1 MKILISEQEKNE
13 ILNKHKNFKKIL
25 ENELSK
31 LNRGLVI
38 EQNNNEKESDVLD
51 SAKTVGCLTN
61 GKLGEKSVRPAWIKI
76 VKGLLPGK
84 FDVGDEIVQYGDFT
98 YEVYS
103 KSNPSTPKGKFKWK
117 CPELDAS
124 STTTPTPA
132 NNANVET
139 KPSESKYQTD
149 RKSTDAAAE
158 KFLNDFRPNVEGCV
172 KMIEKFYETWEND
185 VTNMDEQLFNQLK
198 KETQTCA
205 NYFNGKWRGMAF
217 RGPIRKK
224 IEDLQGGIGGTE
236 SSSKWRLIKPRDY
249 DSKK

>member
-51 SAKTVGCLTN
+51 SAKTAGCLTN
-61 GKLGEKSVRPAWIKI
+61 GKLGEKSGRPAWIKI

-103 KSNPSTPKGKFKWK
+103 KNNPSTPKGKFKWK

-124 STTTPTPA
+124 TTTTQTPT
-132 NNANVET
+132 NNTNS
-139 KPSESKYQTD
+139 KKSKYQLD
-149 RKSTDAAAE
+149 RESTDAAAE
-158 KFLNDFRPNVEGCV
+158 KFLDEFRPNVDGCV
-172 KMIEKFYETWEND
+172 KMIERFYETWEND
-185 VTNMDEQLFNQLK
+185 VTNMDEKIFNQLK
-198 KETQTCA
+198 SETQTCA
-205 NYFNGKWRGMAF
+205 NYFNGSWKGKLG
-217 RGPIRKK
+217 RGPVRKK
-224 IEDLQGGIGGTE
+224 IELLQGGIGGTE
-236 SSSKWRLIKPRDY
+236 SSSKWRLLTPRNFK
-249 DSKK
+249 DS